1 MHNTKIP
8 RIGVEGGPTLNAF
21 QSYVKTLKEIDA
33 GYIDEIKCYNLL

>member
-21 QSYVKTLKEIDA
+21 QSEITTLKEDKYWI
-33 GYIDEIKCYNLL
+33 Y